1 MKSQFSFFLVCCFI
15 SASFLGQENINCGT
29 EVSQKDRFIIQKF
42 IGALKTNK
50 IVHSPFD
57 SIVPVKCHVV
67 GYSDGASA
75 IDSLDILNEIQEA
88 NSYYFGAGIQFKHCG
103 DINYVFKDEFALF
116 EKINDE
122 TLCDSLDVENVLNIY
137 FVPRL
142 YKISSGDTVN
152 LCGYAYLSGIT
163 KNRII
168 MKNSCATNGS
178 TLAHEIGHY
187 FSLYHTHS
195 SSNGDELVN
204 GSNCSTAGD
213 SFCDTP
219 ADPTLSTTTVT
230 NSCTYIGNE
239 QDTNGDFYEPD
250 VTNFMSYSR
259 KSCRDFF
266 SSEQLSQMNAYL
278 FNYRNYLVCPLDL
291 DSSFVNEAFNFNFYP
306 NPGKDLIYI
315 NSNHTNGVLLNL
327 KIHDLTG
334 RLIIDQ
340 SVNSTF
346 ILSIDKYNYGIYFI
360 TLSNELESITKKFI
374 KAL

>member
-1 MKSQFSFFLVCCFI
+1 M
-15 SASFLGQENINCGT
+15 
-29 EVSQKDRFIIQKF
+29 
-42 IGALKTNK
+42 
-50 IVHSPFD
+50 D
-57 SIVPVKCHVV
+57 SIVPIKLHIV
-67 GYSDGASA
+67 GYSDSSNA
-75 IDSLDILNEIQEA
+75 IDSISVLNEINVI
-88 NSYYFGAGIQFKHCG
+88 NSYYYDAGIQFEHCG
-103 DINYVFKDEFALF
+103 NINYVFNNEYALF

-122 TLCDSLDVENVLNIY
+122 TLCDSADIQNVLNIY

-152 LCGYAYLSGIT
+152 LCGYAYLSGVT

-168 MKNSCATNGS
+168 MKNSCASNGS

-219 ADPTLSTTTVT
+219 ADPTLSTSTVT
-230 NSCTYIGNE
+230 NSCNYIGNE
-239 QDTNGDFYEPD
+239 QDSNGDFYEPD

-266 SSEQLSQMNAYL
+266 SIEQLSQMNAYL
-278 FNYRNYLVCPLDL
+278 FFYRNYLVCPLDI
-291 DSSFVNEAFNFNFYP
+291 DSSFVAEEFDFNFYP
-306 NPGKDLIYI
+306 NPGKDLIYV
-315 NSNHTNGVLLNL
+315 NSNQTNGEPLNL

-334 RLIIDQ
+334 RLILDG

-346 ILSIDKYNYGIYFI
+346 ILAVDEYNYGIYFI
-360 TLSNELESITKKFI
+360 TLSNDLESITKKFI

>member
-1 MKSQFSFFLVCCFI
+1 MKRQFFLFLVCCFI
-15 SASFLGQENINCGT
+15 STSFLGQENINCGT
-29 EVSQKDRFIIQKF
+29 EVSKKDHYIIQKF
-42 IGALKTNK
+42 ISDLKATK
-50 IVHSPFD
+50 FTQTPLD
-57 SIVPVKCHVV
+57 SLVPIKLHIV
-67 GYSDGASA
+67 GYSDSSNA
-75 IDSLDILNEIQEA
+75 IDSTSVLNEINVL
-88 NSYYFGAGIQFKHCG
+88 NSYYYDAGIQFVHCG
-103 DINYVFKDEFALF
+103 NINYVFNNEYALF

-122 TLCDSLDVENVLNIY
+122 SLCDTADIENVLNIY

-142 YKISSGDTVN
+142 YKISNSDTVN
-152 LCGYAYLSGIT
+152 LCGYAYLSGVS

-178 TLAHEIGHY
+178 TLAHEVGHY

-195 SSNGDELVN
+195 LSNGEELVN

-219 ADPTLSTTTVT
+219 ADPTLSSATVT

-239 QDTNGDFYEPD
+239 QDVNGDFYEPD

-266 SSEQLSQMNAYL
+266 SLEQLTQMKAYL
-278 FNYRNYLVCPLDL
+278 FLYRNYLFCPLDI
-291 DSSFVNEAFNFNFYP
+291 DSSFVGEDFNFNFYP
-306 NPGKDLIYI
+306 NPAKDLIHVH
-315 NSNHTNGVLLNL
+315 SNQIGVSLTL

-334 RLIIDQ
+334 RVMLDV
-340 SVNSTF
+340 SVNATF
-346 ILSIDKYNYGIYFI
+346 ILAIDRYNYGVYFI
-360 TLSNELESITKKFI
+360 TLSNNNESITKKFI